1 MALIPEETID
11 RLYGE
16 VSVALIDRK
25 ETITLDLLL
34 KEFREKLLTSSKKDE
49 ISALKSI
56 ISVLTERR
64 RSGAEKVNLDD
75 INSDIN
81 RKVGGE

>member
-56 ISVLTERR
+56 ISVLTERQI
-64 RSGAEKVNLDD
+64 SGAEKVNLDD
-75 INSDIN
+75 INSDID
-81 RKVGGE
+81 RKVGGK